1 MYFRFIDYQR
11 TSWQSRTMQF
21 KVDWK
26 MCEAY
31 EMKEGNV
38 ARARQ
43 KEIVSFS
50 FHRLKKKN

>member
-11 TSWQSRTMQF
+11 TYAQAHTMQF
-21 KVDWK
+21 GVDWK

-31 EMKEGNV
+31 EMKEGNA

-50 FHRLKKKN
+50 FHEERKK